1 MVGYT
6 PAKGLLPRIC
16 GCHPRIP
23 LADPNRALHMW
34 ATPIITND
42 LQPVFALIG
51 CPTMVPGVKGV
62 LRGGSL
68 ASWIP
73 DADKLYLRTTLMRV

>member
-1 MVGYT
+1 
-6 PAKGLLPRIC
+6 
-16 GCHPRIP
+16 
-23 LADPNRALHMW
+23 MW

-42 LQPVFALIG
+42 LQPAFALIG
-51 CPTMVPGVKGV
+51 RPTMVPGVKGV